1 MNRSA
6 KEKEYDNTTAKYV
19 IGKASTKKPDS
30 IASDTDKVD
39 ERENPKRMI
48 GKITK
53 RQP

>member
-1 MNRSA
+1 MNRTA
-6 KEKEYDNTTAKYV
+6 KEKEYDNTNAKYV
-19 IGKASTKKPDS
+19 IGKASTKKSAS
-30 IASDTDKVD
+30 IASDPDKID